1 MTIRVLLDASTTMVR
16 SALRATLGECADIE
30 LVENDRSGNPPANID
45 VVVVQQ
51 RLMREFSMP
60 LQAIIDASEIGV
72 VAIDDDGETGDLYR
86 ICRRGWRF
94 APGGRSGLVDA
105 VRAVANAA

>member
-1 MTIRVLLDASTTMVR
+1 MTIRVLLDASTTMIR
-16 SALRATLGECADIE
+16 SALRATLGECDDIE
-30 LVENDRSGNPPANID
+30 LVENDRAGEQPADID

-51 RLMREFSMP
+51 GLMREFPIP

-72 VAIDDDGETGDLYR
+72 VAIDDDGESGNLYR
-86 ICRRGWRF
+86 IYRSGWKF

-105 VRAVANAA
+105 IRAVAAAA